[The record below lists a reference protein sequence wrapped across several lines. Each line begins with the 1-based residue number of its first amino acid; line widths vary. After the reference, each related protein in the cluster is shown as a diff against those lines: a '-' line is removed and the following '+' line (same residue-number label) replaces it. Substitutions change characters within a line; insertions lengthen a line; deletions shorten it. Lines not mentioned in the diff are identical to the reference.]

1 MRITL
6 HHLGKQSV
14 HDLPENSLV
23 RDIFLDAGLPLRE
36 VLGVRGRS
44 GVLELGDP
52 IGDETDLT
60 SLTLQDAEGRRIYE
74 RSVRFV
80 MLMALDAVFPGQR
93 VRIEHSVPGGI
104 FVYLPDRVLT
114 SEDVD
119 RVEKKMREITDADWP
134 LTSTYWSQGE
144 AIAYF
149 KELGQQDK
157 LEMLRCRK
165 APVIKMYECQGFHEY
180 FHGAMAPKTGW
191 TSIFRLLLLGN
202 GFVMLLPNER
212 HPTAP
217 AAFFDRPK
225 YLAVFNQS
233 EKWCQ
238 ILGVSNVSDLTRL
251 IERHEL
257 REFIRVN
264 EALHDQAL
272 VDTARSIVNNR
283 RHVVLVSGPSSSGK
297 TTFSGRLAV
306 QLRVLGFKA
315 WRISLDDYYLN
326 RDAIP
331 REPDGSI
338 DLEHIRALDL
348 PLIQKQITE
357 LLEGRDVVLPHFNF
371 QTQRR
376 DPDGTHLQIGP
387 SDILIFEGIHALN
400 PMLSEGIPEE
410 EIYRVFISD
419 LTCLNLDDHSRIR
432 TTDVRLLR
440 RIVRDHLFRG
450 FTPESTLAIWPSVR
464 RGEETWIFPYQE
476 YADTIFNSCLHYELP
491 VLRHFARESLQAVP
505 STAEGYLLALR
516 LRKILYYVPEIDPDV
531 FDEIPPLSLLR
542 EFIGGCTIDE
552 T

>member
-1 MRITL
+1 MHITVS
-6 HHLGKQSV
+6 SV
-14 HDLPENSLV
+14 SFDLPKGSLV
-23 RDIFLDAGLPLRE
+23 RDAIAAAGLNIRS
-36 VLGVRGRS
+36 VLGVRTPT
-44 GVLELGDP
+44 GVMELGD
-52 IGDETDLT
+52 ELQEDLVLEP
-60 SLTLQDAEGRRIYE
+60 LTLQDAEGRRIYE

-80 MLMALDAVFPGQR
+80 MLMAIRDLFPGQR

-104 FVYLPDRVLT
+104 FVLLPGKVLT
-114 SEDVD
+114 NEDVEAIES
-119 RVEKKMREITDADWP
+119 RMREITRQDLPFEPSFWP
-134 LTSTYWSQGE
+134 QAQVMAYYAERGE
-144 AIAYF
+144 T
-149 KELGQQDK
+149 DK
-157 LEMLRCRK
+157 LELLRYRK
-165 APVIKMYECQGFHEY
+165 APVIRMYCCDGYHEY